1 MPSNS
6 IRISPPLFIVRGRQV
21 ILDSDLAA
29 LFGVPTRRLNEQI
42 RRNLDRFPEDFAFLL
57 NADESASL
65 MSQNATS
72 NKGRG
77 GRRKLPFMLT
87 EHGVV
92 MAANVLN
99 SPRAVAM
106 SVEVV
111 RAFIRLRKAAHSD
124 RSLRKK
130 VAQLESAVKS
140 RLERH
145 DADIEQLFKTVESLL
160 NEDLGGNPGSVRRI
174 GFVPWSP

>member
-1 MPSNS
+1 MLKSIHVSPS
-6 IRISPPLFIVRGRQV
+6 IYLVRNRQI

-29 LFGVPTRRLNEQI
+29 LFGVSTRRLNEQI
-42 RRNLDRFPEDFAFLL
+42 RRNLGRFPADFAFTLT
-57 NADESASL
+57 AGEFSCL
-65 MSQNATS
+65 MSQFATS

-77 GRRKLPFMLT
+77 GRRKLPFALT

-111 RAFIRLRKAAHSD
+111 RAFIRLRKSVESN
-124 RSLRKK
+124 RSLREK
-130 VAQLESAVKS
+130 VSQLESAVKGKLS
-140 RLERH
+140 QH
-145 DADIEQLFKTVESLL
+145 DTDIEQLFNAVESLL
-160 NEDLGGNPGSVRRI
+160 KKDARDDGSVRRI
-174 GFVPWSP
+174 GFVP

>member
-1 MPSNS
+1 MPPDS
-6 IRISPPLFIVRGRQV
+6 IRVSPPLYIVRSRQV

-42 RRNLDRFPEDFAFLL
+42 RRNRDRFPDDFAFVL
-57 NADESASL
+57 NAEESASL
-65 MSQNATS
+65 MSQIATS

-77 GRRKLPFMLT
+77 GRRKLPFVLS

-140 RLERH
+140 RLEQH
-145 DADIEQLFKTVESLL
+145 DADIDQLFKTVGSLL
-160 NEDLGGNPGSVRRI
+160 NEDPIGDSGSVRRI
-174 GFVPWSP
+174 GFVP